1 MKTFTLN
8 DVPPPHTSALLKAK
22 GVERGVSVEWE
33 VERSHDLTPGEVF
46 ALKRKHKSEN
56 PNLARAGEVK
66 RLMQEGLACR
76 EIVMRL
82 RGKHG
87 ATMVKLDHATL
98 SVGEGKFTFKNSS
111 MNR

>member
-1 MKTFTLN
+1 MKAFTLN
-8 DVPPPHTSALLKAK
+8 DVPTERTAALMKAK

-33 VERSHDLTPGEVF
+33 VDRSHDLTPGEVF

-56 PNLARAGEVK
+56 PNLVRAGEVK
-66 RLMQEGLACR
+66 RLIQEGLTCR

-82 RGKHG
+82 RKQYG
-87 ATMVKLDHATL
+87 ATMLKLDHATL

>member
-8 DVPPPHTSALLKAK
+8 DAPTAHTSALLKAK

-33 VERSHDLTPGEVF
+33 VERSNDLTPGEVF

-66 RLMQEGLACR
+66 RLIQEGLTCR

-82 RGKHG
+82 RGKYG
-87 ATMVKLDHATL
+87 TTMVKLDHATL
-98 SVGEGKFTFKNSS
+98 SIGEGKFTLNNSS